1 MDEWVGRRNPSHSG
15 DLGDLGR
22 QTIKPPNSAS
32 LRGHECVCSDPLTIH
47 GTPSI
52 IVVDRMADIAL
63 EPSQNDQNRLVGE
76 AEAKGVQ

>member
-1 MDEWVGRRNPSHSG
+1 M
-15 DLGDLGR
+15 
-22 QTIKPPNSAS
+22 
-32 LRGHECVCSDPLTIH
+32 CSDPLTIH

-52 IVVDRMADIAL
+52 IVVDRMAYIAL